1 MHSFWR
7 LVSDEDGQD
16 LVEYAF
22 LCLFV
27 ALATVAG
34 WIAIRD
40 AMTGAYG
47 GMDAAEQDIW
57 RAPDPP
63 PPPPPGAGS

>member
-1 MHSFWR
+1 MHPFRR

-27 ALATVAG
+27 ALATIAG

-40 AMTGAYG
+40 AMTGTYAAL
-47 GMDAAEQDIW
+47 DTAEQDIW

-63 PPPPPGAGS
+63 PPPSPGAGS